1 MELPEL
7 NQTLIF
13 FLAAAAGAVLGVVYD
28 IFRFLRAMGLCSF
41 VHTFIQDIL
50 FMSIAAVCAFFF
62 AVAYNNGEVRV
73 YTVAGHLYGLLAYR
87 FTIGLLTGRLFH
99 LFANGGKAF
108 KHAATAACGWLRKCF
123 FACKRALFQKNIIFY
138 KNCEKKKKNN
148 LQLNSSMVYNK
159 KKFFIFSRACKK
171 GKGNKY
177 V

>member
-13 FLAAAAGAVLGVVYD
+13 FLAVAAGAVLGVVYD
-28 IFRFLRAMGLCSF
+28 VFRFLRAMGLCSF

-62 AVAYNNGEVRV
+62 AIAYNNGEVRV
-73 YTVAGHLYGLLAYR
+73 YTVAGHLCGLLAYR
-87 FTIGLLTGRLFH
+87 FTIGLLTGRLFL
-99 LFANGGKAF
+99 LFASGGKAL
-108 KHAATAACGWLRKCF
+108 KHAAIAVCGRLKSGF
-123 FACKRALFQKNIIFY
+123 FACKRTIFKKNIIFY
-138 KNCEKKKKNN
+138 KNREKKKKNN
-148 LQLNSSMVYNK
+148 LQLNSSLVYNK